1 MNRSVGNVGT
11 ELGASASGQD
21 DNANVFNRVPSAEN
35 SIVIKTEQSHDLTSI
50 STNDF
55 QNETDVE
62 MMADPVATIPPA
74 VEENGDTGRERLI
87 RSHSSARFSFE
98 LSGNSN

>member
-21 DNANVFNRVPSAEN
+21 DDVTVFNRVPSAEN
-35 SIVIKTEQSHDLTSI
+35 SIVIKTEQIHDLTSI

-55 QNETDVE
+55 QNDADVE
-62 MMADPVATIPPA
+62 MMADPVGFIPAA
-74 VEENGDTGRERLI
+74 VEENGVVSVNHTG
-87 RSHSSARFSFE
+87 AV
-98 LSGNSN
+98 